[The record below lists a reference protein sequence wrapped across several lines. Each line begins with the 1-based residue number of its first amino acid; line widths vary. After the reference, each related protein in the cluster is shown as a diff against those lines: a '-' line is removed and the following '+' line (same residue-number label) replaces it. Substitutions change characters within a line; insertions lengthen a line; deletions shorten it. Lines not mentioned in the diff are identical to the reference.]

1 MFKVGKPA
9 KFILDSKSTT
19 SPQHIV
25 YLIMVRPYYLKEY
38 LKAELKKHTYFG
50 VSESEIANEP
60 LDWMMCGGYFK
71 IGIKEPWM
79 DLMMSSP

>member
-1 MFKVGKPA
+1 M
-9 KFILDSKSTT
+9 
-19 SPQHIV
+19 
-25 YLIMVRPYYLKEY
+25 KEY

-60 LDWMMCGGYFK
+60 LDVMMCGGYFK

>member
-1 MFKVGKPA
+1 
-9 KFILDSKSTT
+9 
-19 SPQHIV
+19 
-25 YLIMVRPYYLKEY
+25 MVRPYYLKEY

-60 LDWMMCGGYFK
+60 LDVMMCGGYFK
-71 IGIKEPWM
+71 IGIKEPLM